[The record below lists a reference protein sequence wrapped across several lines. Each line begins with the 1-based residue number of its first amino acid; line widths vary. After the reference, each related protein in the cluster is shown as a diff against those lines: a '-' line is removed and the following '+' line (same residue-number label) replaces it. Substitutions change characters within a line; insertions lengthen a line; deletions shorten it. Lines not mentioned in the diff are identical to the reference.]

1 MNKFRAFSLL
11 SLLVLASSAGCG
23 PSQGT
28 PISAPVSVSGT
39 VSAGGKPVGN
49 VVLNLQPM
57 ENGYSKIIPVGADG
71 KFTVETQPGKYA
83 YFFTP
88 KEGTKTVP
96 PAVTNYAQAS
106 MERTVQV
113 AADKPLDI
121 DVK

>member
-1 MNKFRAFSLL
+1 MSMLRLF
-11 SLLVLASSAGCG
+11 LVLGLLLTSSAGCG
-23 PSQGT
+23 PSQAT
-28 PISAPVSVSGT
+28 PVGAAVNVSGT
-39 VSAGGKPVGN
+39 VTASGKPVGN

-71 KFTVETQPGKYA
+71 TFTVETQPGKYA

-96 PAVTNYAQAS
+96 PAAANFVQAS

-113 AADKPLDI
+113 ASGAALNI
-121 DVK
+121 DLK